1 MDSSPGS
8 AKLYIWSNQLLFLG
22 ATCIAYRSHSVVSD
36 KLLVSLEGDMIITQV
51 NGQNLLTRS
60 VLLRAGTSFASL
72 NLDTSAAVVAI
83 YYLPALSQD
92 HAALE
97 SVMTRVSDCLH
108 YGHPQ
113 EAELIKRL
121 LHIRE
126 AGLPPGEAQL
136 MLREYLMPP
145 ELEGIIF
152 REYDPR
158 IVSVIQRIRETVSEN
173 LSVQMFAAEVHL
185 SASRLEKLFKEQ
197 IGVPI
202 TRYRLRYRVFVGV
215 IHLALG
221 ESITSAALAAG
232 FASSAH
238 FSKSYSA
245 IHGIAPSARFLKP
258 PMLEVLLADEIFG
271 AGVPVVNES
280 APARAV

>member
-1 MDSSPGS
+1 MDSAQGT
-8 AKLYIWSNQLLFLG
+8 AKLYIWRNQLLFLG
-22 ATCIAYRSHSVVSD
+22 ASRIAYRSHSVVSD
-36 KLLVSLEGDMIITQV
+36 KLLVSLDGVMTISPNTGKPIS
-51 NGQNLLTRS
+51 TRS
-60 VLLRAGTSFASL
+60 VLLKAGTSFASL

-83 YYLPALSQD
+83 YYLPPLSQD

-97 SVMTRVSDCLH
+97 SIMTRVSDNMS
-108 YGHPQ
+108 YAHPQ
-113 EAELIKRL
+113 EDLLVRRL
-121 LHIRE
+121 LYIRDE
-126 AGLPPGEAQL
+126 GLHPSETRR
-136 MLREYLMPP
+136 MLRDLIIPP
-145 ELEGIIF
+145 ALAGVVF
-152 REYDPR
+152 REFDPR
-158 IVSVIQRIRETVSEN
+158 IVTVIQSIRETVAEN
-173 LSVQMFAAEVHL
+173 LSVQKFAAEVHL

-221 ESITSAALAAG
+221 ESITNAALAAG

-258 PMLEVLLADEIFG
+258 PMLEVLMADEVPG
-271 AGVPVVNES
+271 AGVPVVNRA
-280 APARAV
+280 APLRVI